1 MRERRDFNKVHM
13 NLFIC
18 AKYKNSGKLSS
29 HNWFF
34 NGFCKELNPKYTIL
48 MDVGLVPK
56 PLAIVKMIT
65 EMKRDETIG
74 GVCGYMCLREEKDT
88 GEEE

>member
-1 MRERRDFNKVHM
+1 MDKKTIIFNKLHM

-18 AKYKNSGKLSS
+18 IKYKNSGKLSS

-34 NGFCKELNPKYTIL
+34 NGFCKELDPKYTVL

-56 PLAIVKMIT
+56 EFGIVKMIT
-65 EMKRDETIG
+65 QMQDNKDIG
-74 GVCGYMCLREEKDT
+74 GVCGYMHLREEKNTD
-88 GEEE
+88 E